1 MTHAAWTD
9 RQRYFATMMGH
20 TMHGLKPEWADQ
32 MAAQITAEQDSV
44 QAAEAT
50 KPVLASTEQDAPTP
64 AVVRWLVNGDWVTD
78 AQNLPPPQNTVLA
91 DIQRAVAWLLPAPQT
106 NTTFVFGQAPAD
118 MVNADECVSL
128 PSLVDLSVTPYLR
141 EQAWALLLAHANKQS
156 SHSN

>member
-20 TMHGLKPEWADQ
+20 TMHGLKPEWANQ
-32 MAAQITAEQDSV
+32 MAAHTTAEQACA
-44 QAAEAT
+44 QPAEAAE
-50 KPVLASTEQDAPTP
+50 PVNGIEQGRPTP
-64 AVVRWLVNGDWVTD
+64 AVVRWLVNGEWVTD
-78 AQNLPPPQNTVLA
+78 AQSLPPPQNTVLA
-91 DIQRAVAWLLPAPQT
+91 DIQRAVTWLLPAPQT

-118 MVNADECVSL
+118 MVNADESVSL

-156 SHSN
+156 PHSS